1 MKLKGGLGKGLGAL
15 ISEGDI
21 YDASS
26 PGFFLCPIEKV
37 RPNPNQPRKE
47 MKGAALEDLAASI
60 REKGVLQPL
69 VVREVEGGGY
79 EIIAGERRWRAAQM
93 AGLKTVPVVI
103 KDVSPDEVLE
113 LALIENIQRQDLNP
127 LEEAMAYKRL
137 VDELGLTQAQVS
149 SRVGRDR
156 ATVAN
161 FLRLLQLPDYAQQ
174 DLLDGRLTM
183 GHARALLMVDNEDSR
198 RKMRDQIVSKGLS
211 VRQAEDLARRLLRH
225 GAGRKARQPSIHDPD
240 IEGIAKELSTSLGLT
255 VKISHGQR
263 GGRVEIRYKDLD
275 EFNRI
280 IGQLRQIQTL
290 YKKDI

>member
-21 YDASS
+21 YDVGS
-26 PGFFLCPIEKV
+26 PGFFLCPIEKI

-47 MKGAALEDLAASI
+47 MNGPALKDLAASI
-60 REKGVLQPL
+60 KEKGILQPL
-69 VVREVEGGGY
+69 VVREVNGGGY

-93 AGLKTVPVVI
+93 AGIKSVPVVI

-127 LEEAMAYKRL
+127 LEEARAYKRL
-137 VDELGLTQAQVS
+137 IDEFGLTQAQVS

-161 FLRLLQLPDYAQQ
+161 FLRLLQLPDYARQ

-183 GHARALLMVDNEDSR
+183 GHARALLMLEDEELR
-198 RKMRDQIVSKGLS
+198 REMRDQIVSKALS
-211 VRQAEDLARRLLRH
+211 VRQAEDLARRLLRQ
-225 GAGRKARQPSIHDPD
+225 GSGSKTRQAPIPDPD
-240 IEGIAKELSTSLGLT
+240 IENIAKELSASIGLS

-263 GGRVEIRYKDLD
+263 GGRVEIQYKNLD
-275 EFNRI
+275 EFERI
-280 IGQLRQIQTL
+280 IGRLKTA
-290 YKKDI
+290 